1 MEDKK
6 LNELNDEALDA
17 VTGGASYQWNEETK
31 EYDVFDMNGKKIFSI
46 ADERI
51 AKRMVGPQL
60 MIESTLYAQQPS
72 VWIPPTL

>member
-31 EYDVFDMNGKKIFSI
+31 EYDIFDMNGKKIFSI

-51 AKRMVGPQL
+51 AKRMVGTQL
-60 MIESTLYAQQPS
+60 MIESAQYAQQTS